1 MADPRQAP
9 PRGAG
14 RRAGITAFACAG
26 LAFGMIGLAFA
37 SVPLYDMFC
46 KATGYDGTPRTGL
59 APTAAAIDDSMVVHF
74 DTNVASSLP
83 WRFQAESPKVEAR
96 LGETKTVFFRV
107 KNTGTTP
114 STGIATFNVQPGLM
128 GGFFVKVQ
136 CFCFN
141 EQTLQP
147 GETMD
152 FPVVFYIDPEVRK
165 DSNTAHLSEMTL
177 SYTYFASKNGQPTA
191 ALATTGGT
199 GTKSNF

>member
-1 MADPRQAP
+1 MVDPRHA
-9 PRGAG
+9 PRGVGREAG
-14 RRAGITAFACAG
+14 VTAFACAG

-59 APTAAAIDDSMVVHF
+59 APTVAAIDDSMVVHF
-74 DTNVASSLP
+74 DTNVSSSLP

-107 KNTGTTP
+107 KNTGSTP

-128 GGFFVKVQ
+128 GSFFVKVQ

-191 ALATTGGT
+191 ALVTSGGT

>member
-1 MADPRQAP
+1 MTDRPTNPNRKLAV
-9 PRGAG
+9 
-14 RRAGITAFACAG
+14 TAFACAG

-46 KATGYDGTPRTGL
+46 KATGYDGTPRTGA
-59 APTAAAIDDSMVVHF
+59 APKAIALDDSMIVRF
-74 DTNVASSLP
+74 DTNVSSSLP
-83 WRFQAESPKVEAR
+83 WRFQAESPQVVAH

-114 STGIATFNVQPGLM
+114 STGIATFNVQPSLM
-128 GGFFVKVQ
+128 GGFFVKIE

-141 EQTLQP
+141 EQTLKP

-152 FPVVFYIDPEVRK
+152 FPVVFYIDPAVRQ
-165 DSNTAHLSEMTL
+165 DSNTAHLTEMTL

-199 GTKSNF
+199 DKKSNF